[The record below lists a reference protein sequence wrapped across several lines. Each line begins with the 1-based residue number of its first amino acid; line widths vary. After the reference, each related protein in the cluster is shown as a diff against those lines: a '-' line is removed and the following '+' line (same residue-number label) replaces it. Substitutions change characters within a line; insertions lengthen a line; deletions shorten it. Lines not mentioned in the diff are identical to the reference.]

1 ILDDPR
7 AVRAATV
14 VSKFY
19 ADLLNLTLADLGGV
33 CERVLHAMPDMLRNF
48 DMVSARPRHER
59 NLMYPYFPAHH
70 RDGVAEGRQGLWIPC
85 GGSDLQFLGLGEIVR
100 E

>member
-1 ILDDPR
+1 MEPSFINLGARRPGQL
-7 AVRAATV
+7 
-14 VSKFY
+14 S
-19 ADLLNLTLADLGGV
+19 LTLADLGGV
-33 CERVLHAMPDMLRNF
+33 RERVLHAMPDMLRNF

-70 RDGVAEGRQGLWIPC
+70 RNGVAEGREGLWIPC